1 MRTSENITNISA
13 ALLSAQKK
21 IEAVKKGAVNPYFK
35 SRYADLP
42 SVMEACK
49 KPLNDNG
56 VVILQPIMG
65 DFVET
70 RLIHADS
77 GEWMSSRTRIVCK
90 TDNDPQAYGSA
101 ITYAR
106 RYGLQSMIFLSAED
120 DDGEGAMNRQ
130 TEARRSS
137 PLKEKTA
144 TKSENKELVREST
157 EKPEPS
163 FTTQDGTLATA
174 NCGIC
179 GQHMNYREGTSSKN
193 GKRFKWTA
201 LFCESGEKDHAV
213 WSPKLPAGG

>member
-35 SRYADLP
+35 STYADLP

-56 VVILQPIMG
+56 VVILQPIIG

-106 RYGLQSMIFLSAED
+106 RYGLQSMVFLSAED

-144 TKSENKELVREST
+144 TQVENLSKPANHPDNEFKNST
-157 EKPEPS
+157 CPK
-163 FTTQDGTLATA
+163 
-174 NCGIC
+174 CGAPIAI
-179 GQHMNYREGTSSKN
+179 SSKGN
-193 GKRFKWTA
+193 PYCTAKCWLKEGK
-201 LFCESGEKDHAV
+201 
-213 WSPKLPAGG
+213 